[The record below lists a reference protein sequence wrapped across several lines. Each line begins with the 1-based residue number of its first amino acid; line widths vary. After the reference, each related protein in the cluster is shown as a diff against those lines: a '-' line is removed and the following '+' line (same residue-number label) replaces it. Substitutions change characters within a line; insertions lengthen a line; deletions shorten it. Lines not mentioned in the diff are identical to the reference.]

1 MNIADKDFNHI
12 YQMFTGFV
20 LNTSGAM
27 SIPVPLEITKITKK
41 TEIQIFVIG
50 MYNGVL
56 SAKK

>member
-1 MNIADKDFNHI
+1 
-12 YQMFTGFV
+12 MFTEFV
-20 LNTSGAM
+20 LNTSGAL